1 MRRCPR
7 CESFVPLRA
16 RLVGQPDVCPECGL
30 RVPSAALRSLRNVAA
45 GASAVMTLMACYGAA
60 YYEGPPP
67 PVDPC
72 EGYDQD
78 GDGVCSDADCD
89 DADAQ
94 VGACA
99 ASTGGDVE
107 ASDAAV
113 DDDPAGEAGEES
125 L

>member
-1 MRRCPR
+1 MMRRCPR

-16 RLVGQPDVCPECGL
+16 RFVGQPDVCPECGL

-60 YYEGPPP
+60 YYQGDPGPT
-67 PVDPC
+67 DPC

-78 GDGVCSDADCD
+78 HDGVCSDVDCD

-94 VGACA
+94 VGAC
-99 ASTGGDVE
+99 
-107 ASDAAV
+107 
-113 DDDPAGEAGEES
+113 EES
-125 L
+125 SGDETDTQPLDEPAEEPTEDLDGA

>member
-60 YYEGPPP
+60 YYEGPVAPA
-67 PVDPC
+67 DPC

-78 GDGVCSDADCD
+78 GDGVCSDVDCD
-89 DADAQ
+89 DANAQ
-94 VGACA
+94 VGACESA
-99 ASTGGDVE
+99 GGEAE

-113 DDDPAGEAGEES
+113 DGESAEDAGDEP